1 MSTKA
6 EKAATEAVAEKPFSM
21 ADFYTLG
28 ALEKGKKLPL
38 TLPDGTE
45 TEHYLMVMGSDAPA
59 ARKALLEASRMLRGE
74 AKEKMSVDA
83 EAELAQRANL
93 HYLSVLAFDWSFPVP
108 YTKEAVTEL
117 LLNNPGLSLEVE
129 KLASDRT
136 RFFAKDSPAS

>member
-1 MSTKA
+1 MTTKA
-6 EKAATEAVAEKPFSM
+6 EKAAAPIKPFALS
-21 ADFYTLG
+21 DFFTLG

-59 ARKALLEASRMLRGE
+59 ARKAMLEAMRMMRDE
-74 AKEKMSVDA
+74 AKEKMPVDA
-83 EAELAQRANL
+83 EEDLQQRVNL
-93 HYLSVLAFDWSFPVP
+93 HYRSVLAFDWSFPVP

-117 LLNNPGLSLEVE
+117 LINNPGLALEVE

>member
-1 MSTKA
+1 MTTKA
-6 EKAATEAVAEKPFSM
+6 EKAAIEAVAEKPFSM

-83 EAELAQRANL
+83 EAELTQRANL

>member
-1 MSTKA
+1 
-6 EKAATEAVAEKPFSM
+6 
-21 ADFYTLG
+21 
-28 ALEKGKKLPL
+28 
-38 TLPDGTE
+38 
-45 TEHYLMVMGSDAPA
+45 MVMGSDAPA
-59 ARKALLEASRMLRGE
+59 ARKALLEASRMMRDE

-93 HYLSVLAFDWSFPVP
+93 HYRSVLAFDWSFPVP

-129 KLASDRT
+129 KLASDRN